1 MESKNLVLIKDTF
14 QIKLKKCIIG
24 LLVVPVIFDSKCHA
38 VQILNDMIKNNN
50 LEKGINEG
58 TVQSLVTD
66 FHIYLKDYYCFC
78 YSKTSED
85 IVIGYRF
92 VEMIDTRFEN

>member
-38 VQILNDMIKNNN
+38 VQILNDMI
-50 LEKGINEG
+50 
-58 TVQSLVTD
+58 
-66 FHIYLKDYYCFC
+66 
-78 YSKTSED
+78 
-85 IVIGYRF
+85 
-92 VEMIDTRFEN
+92 

>member
-50 LEKGINEG
+50 LEKVLTKEQFN
-58 TVQSLVTD
+58 L
-66 FHIYLKDYYCFC
+66 
-78 YSKTSED
+78 
-85 IVIGYRF
+85 
-92 VEMIDTRFEN
+92 

>member
-66 FHIYLKDYYCFC
+66 FHIYLKDYYCF
-78 YSKTSED
+78 
-85 IVIGYRF
+85 
-92 VEMIDTRFEN
+92 